1 MGNKFKHTVHKSSA
15 LNLTSKSK
23 RNTLTLQYLTHTH
36 THKKKHSGELDSE
49 TNSVIFC
56 GLPVFLF
63 AWSPVCRWVL
73 LLRASCRNRQPRPLL
88 RAISTELPTFNNQVP
103 RFELSIPFKGCSV
116 FLIPKK
122 HLRITIF
129 TSQRKI

>member
-1 MGNKFKHTVHKSSA
+1 MGNKFKHPVHKSSA

-23 RNTLTLQYLTHTH
+23 RNTLTLPH

-56 GLPVFLF
+56 GLPVFLL